1 MLGQKGGSGRMRQSI
16 LLSAALV
23 GTLGLTSGCAGMGVP
38 RLDPLP
44 TPTGPVPFAYWL
56 PSEPGGDSAQLEG
69 TLVEEDG
76 CLYVDADSAR
86 YLPVFPAGAI
96 AWDGSTLTT
105 TNPRD
110 PATRDDVVPGEEISL
125 GGGGGE
131 GMPGPT
137 TVVPDACDLAE
148 GYFVVAAP

>member
-1 MLGQKGGSGRMRQSI
+1 MRPKRLLGGV
-16 LLSAALV
+16 LV
-23 GTLGLTSGCAGMGVP
+23 GLLGLTACAGMGQP

-56 PSEPGGDSAQLEG
+56 PSEPGGDAAQLEG

-86 YLPVFPAGAI
+86 YLPVFPAGAV

-110 PATRDDVVPGEEISL
+110 PATRDEVVPGEEISL
-125 GGGGGE
+125 GGGGNE
-131 GMPGPT
+131 GMPEPGPT

-148 GYFVVAAP
+148 RYFIVAAP

>member
-1 MLGQKGGSGRMRQSI
+1 MRPKRLLGGV
-16 LLSAALV
+16 LV
-23 GTLGLTSGCAGMGVP
+23 GLLGLTACAGMGQP

-44 TPTGPVPFAYWL
+44 TPTVPVPFAYWL
-56 PSEPGGDSAQLEG
+56 PSEPGGDAAQLEG

-86 YLPVFPAGAI
+86 YLPVFPAGAV

-110 PATRDDVVPGEEISL
+110 PATRDEVVPGEEISL
-125 GGGGGE
+125 GGGGSGLD
-131 GMPGPT
+131 PGPT

-148 GYFVVAAP
+148 RYFIVAAP